1 MCWAETPSP
10 SSLESEFSILIN
22 KWKIIW
28 NSRRG
33 VEIHQWSFRFLR
45 FLLPARVSGSDSVG
59 WPSAQIPPFSLPDS
73 VLWPLVT
80 QQLGAASSPELA
92 RRCLG
97 TRCYRVGT
105 GFRLGFISFKTSQ
118 CYWGFIVYQA
128 PCFTSFHPHE
138 PILRFSGSDML
149 YLFVTFHM
157 TAFFKMP
164 CQSQPSSMQQFSFSG
179 AQGPPPFLLMNFSNP
194 RLSLRKPTIFHNLPG
209 PWLSLF
215 SVSSP
220 F

>member
-1 MCWAETPSP
+1 MPRRLLSLISSSSSSLRLCTNLEKSSSRTNRSVWLMCWAETPSP

-33 VEIHQWSFRFLR
+33 VEIHQWSFRFLC

-59 WPSAQIPPFSLPDS
+59 WPSAETPPFSLPDS

-80 QQLGAASSPELA
+80 QQLGTASSPELA

-97 TRCYRVGT
+97 THYLPRCYRVGT

-138 PILRFSGSDML
+138 PILRFSGGVFRL
-149 YLFVTFHM
+149 WYALFIRYIPYDCLLQN
-157 TAFFKMP
+157 AMP
-164 CQSQPSSMQQFSFSG
+164 KS
-179 AQGPPPFLLMNFSNP
+179 A
-194 RLSLRKPTIFHNLPG
+194 
-209 PWLSLF
+209 
-215 SVSSP
+215 
-220 F
+220 